1 VVTVN
6 AQNPV
11 LDQLLAQGLTRDAA
25 GALVSGEILVDGD
38 SVLNP
43 GGRKCGIGSTRRLR
57 SFPLVNNSG
66 CV

>member
-1 VVTVN
+1 MVTVN

-25 GALVSGEILVDGD
+25 GALVSGEILVDRD

-43 GGRKCGIGSTRRLR
+43 GWEEVRDRLNT
-57 SFPLVNNSG
+57 PAA
-66 CV
+66 